1 MRGRWGLVALTQV
14 AKIAYVRRGTGYRRT
29 SGERRSAEVF
39 VSGATELTTTRAAD
53 LAAMTSE
60 TLCSASVL
68 QPLANVNFFVGGL
81 LTLRAS
87 CALQDP
93 GRNSWALRS
102 LH

>member
-29 SGERRSAEVF
+29 SGERRSAEV
-39 VSGATELTTTRAAD
+39 SDNDTTELTTTRAAD

-68 QPLANVNFFVGGL
+68 PALARFARLGVISG
-81 LTLRAS
+81 AHWP
-87 CALQDP
+87 D
-93 GRNSWALRS
+93 RS
-102 LH
+102 NQ